1 MIDIECKENFV
12 WNYVVRYIFYKG
24 ASSPTFFSVFKFN
37 SKNPCIT
44 YNYAKPKNAPSENI
58 LPHSVLYE
66 NVQQVSM
73 VVMNNIVFNICG
85 AEIYCVN
92 PKKPGLFGHLIFFES
107 IKSEAGFFHSNP
119 PSV

>member
-1 MIDIECKENFV
+1 M
-12 WNYVVRYIFYKG
+12 YILHTTMQ
-24 ASSPTFFSVFKFN
+24 SL
-37 SKNPCIT
+37 
-44 YNYAKPKNAPSENI
+44 KNAPSKNI
-58 LPHSVLYE
+58 LPHSVIYVNIRST